1 MKKKDG
7 KLQPVQDYR
16 PLNKWTIRNHNVLP
30 LIPEVIDRLVGC
42 MLFTKFNIR
51 WGYNNIRIREG
62 DEWKAAFLTPKG
74 LFEPLVMFFGL
85 TNSPA
90 TFQTMINTEFRPW
103 VKMGVFSGYMDD
115 GVIHMK
121 QLPHETKEEHLKQH
135 QKIAHEIFCQL
146 AMLDLF
152 LKPEKCQI
160 EQTQIEYLGVIVGKG
175 KIQMDPS
182 KTNALLKWPKPKNI
196 RDVRAILGYTGYY

>member
-1 MKKKDG
+1 M
-7 KLQPVQDYR
+7 
-16 PLNKWTIRNHNVLP
+16 P
-30 LIPEVIDRLVGC
+30 LIPEVIDRLAGC
-42 MLFTKFNIR
+42 TLFTKFNIR

-135 QKIAHEIFCQL
+135 RKIAHEIFCQL

-152 LKPEKCQI
+152 LKPKKCQF

-182 KTNALLKWPKPKNI
+182 KTNALLKWPKPKNVH
-196 RDVRAILGYTGYY
+196 DV